1 MEEFPTLHCTEQQS
15 KDPTAPSGI
24 LALSLPPESG
34 PPPSEVQ
41 GHGAGFSGEHSPL
54 CQPSVL
60 ISCPGQVLQQPYMPC
75 RGRHQPT
82 LPCLRFCLLER
93 PTLSLRAPVLA
104 ASWEG
109 PAQGTTA
116 EGHRLAPPATPSHW
130 RPGSFQNSV
139 RTAGL
144 NHLHCGQ
151 GLTNPRGIPSVRRR
165 MQPSERY
172 GSRTTV
178 QNRPHH

>member
-54 CQPSVL
+54 RQPSVL
-60 ISCPGQVLQQPYMPC
+60 ISCPGQVLQQPYMPY

-93 PTLSLRAPVLA
+93 HTLSLRAPVSA

-116 EGHRLAPPATPSHW
+116 VSMSSTHGLRPSRGTCCKGIGGSATWLAVLKL
-130 RPGSFQNSV
+130 V
-139 RTAGL
+139 R
-144 NHLHCGQ
+144 Q
-151 GLTNPRGIPSVRRR
+151 GAPW
-165 MQPSERY
+165 E
-172 GSRTTV
+172 
-178 QNRPHH
+178 